1 MDYCKNIKIIRAFAL
16 FFSWS
21 SSVIAF
27 SSLSRQ
33 TYTTIFSKKSL
44 SSVETTSS
52 LYSTDTDEIEKLPI
66 LIQAALGKKTT
77 HTPVWMMRQAGRHMA
92 CYRELCKK
100 YPTFRQRSEIPEAAI
115 EISLQPVRQYGTDGC
130 ILFSD
135 ILTPLPGMGCEFEI
149 DEKLGPVM
157 KNSIRDWDAF
167 KSMQMLDPTAS
178 TSFVGETLTEL
189 RKELPSSTALLGFVG
204 APYTLATY
212 IIEGKSSKL
221 YLETK
226 KMASEQPKLL
236 HSMLK
241 LIAENIGNYAC
252 YQIENG
258 AQLIQLF
265 DSWAGELNPKDYD
278 EFAAPYQK
286 MVLDIIKA
294 KHPQIPTVIYIKHS
308 GSLIERMAKTGA
320 DIISLDWTVD
330 LTEGSERINKA
341 RAEVGLSTPGG
352 LQGNL
357 DPTILLLDSQDV
369 IKERTE
375 EILRKG
381 RSSGSGHVMNLGHGI
396 EAITSEENAQFFID
410 TVKNFKH
417 DS

>member
-1 MDYCKNIKIIRAFAL
+1 MCHQCLKIVHAILVLLWSTFKVEAFL
-16 FFSWS
+16 FPFHHSSNDLLTSRMNTRCYS
-21 SSVIAF
+21 SSDGI
-27 SSLSRQ
+27 
-33 TYTTIFSKKSL
+33 
-44 SSVETTSS
+44 TSDS
-52 LYSTDTDEIEKLPI
+52 DSIEKMPI
-66 LIQAALGKKTT
+66 LIQAALGRKTDR
-77 HTPVWMMRQAGRHMA
+77 TPVWMMRQAGRHMA

-100 YPTFRQRSEIPEAAI
+100 YTTFRQRSEIPEAAI
-115 EISLQPVRQYGTDGC
+115 EISLQPVRQYDTDGC

-135 ILTPLPGMGCEFEI
+135 ILTPLPGLGCDFEI

-157 KNSIRDWDAF
+157 GKPIRDWDGF
-167 KSMQMLDPTAS
+167 KTMNQLDPTVS
-178 TSFVGETLTEL
+178 TSFVGETLNEL
-189 RKELPSSTALLGFVG
+189 RKEIPSSTALLGFVG

-212 IIEGKSSKL
+212 IIEGKTSKL

-226 KMASEQPKLL
+226 KMASEEPKLL

-286 MVLDIIKA
+286 IVLDIIKS
-294 KHPQIPTVIYIKHS
+294 KYPNVPTVIYIKHS
-308 GSLIERMAKTGA
+308 GSLIERMAKTGV
-320 DIISLDWTVD
+320 DVVSLDWTVD
-330 LTEGSERINKA
+330 LSEGCERINKA
-341 RAEVGLSTPGG
+341 RAEIGLTTPGG

-357 DPTILLLDSQDV
+357 DPAILLLDSQDV
-369 IKERTE
+369 IGERTE

-381 RSSGSGHVMNLGHGI
+381 RSSGSGHVMNLGHGV
-396 EAITSEENAQFFID
+396 EATTSEENAHFFID
-410 TVKNFKH
+410 FVKNFKH
-417 DS
+417 DEN